1 MHSALQVRAAA
12 QCRGFRRGQA
22 AMVVLNASCSWI
34 SDADGGNMIAR
45 LVNSWLQHSSA
56 DRPESSMSMI
66 AKKSLL

>member
-1 MHSALQVRAAA
+1 
-12 QCRGFRRGQA
+12 
-22 AMVVLNASCSWI
+22 MVVFNASRSCI

-56 DRPESSMSMI
+56 DRPERSTSMI